1 MNELRLAN
9 EAQSHFEILCGVKPN
24 RRTGSVGNRTAVK
37 YVSSRLQSLG
47 YEVDA
52 TRFEVL
58 DYRDEGSSLFFGQ
71 NEYQIYSSPY
81 SLGCDFEGELLLAK
95 TFEQLQKL
103 ECRGKLLLLRE
114 GICSEQLM
122 PKNFVFYNPAHHQR
136 IISLLERKAPA
147 AIITATKSSPDQVGA
162 LDPFPLIVDG
172 DFNIPIAYCKDED
185 GQLIENHVGEEARLS
200 INAQR
205 IPSFSSNII
214 AKLHPSSVRKL
225 IFTAHI
231 DAYEDSPG
239 ASDNASG
246 VVVLLILAEMLSTIG
261 EKFEIEFAILNGEDH
276 YSAAGQ
282 MDYIKRFGNEFS
294 RSFLAVNVDDVG
306 YKKGGTS
313 FSFYECTET
322 IVEHVGSVIEEY
334 EEIVEG
340 SPWFNGDHVIFVQH
354 GVPCIAITA
363 GKMPELMRYI
373 THTRN
378 DTPDIIDPRK
388 LIGIAETLNRITL
401 SI

>member
-1 MNELRLAN
+1 MVDKAHSDLE
-9 EAQSHFEILCGVKPN
+9 FLCGVKPC
-24 RRTGSVGNRTAVK
+24 RRTGSVGNATAVD

-47 YEVDA
+47 YDVDA
-52 TRFEVL
+52 ARFEVL
-58 DYRDEGSSLFFGQ
+58 DYHDEGSCLSVGQ
-71 NEYQIYSSPY
+71 DEYQLFSSPY
-81 SLGCDFEGELLLAK
+81 SLACDFEGELLVAK
-95 TFEQLQKL
+95 TFEQLQEL
-103 ECRGKLLLLRE
+103 ECGGRLLLLRE

-122 PKNFVFYNPAHHQR
+122 PKNFVFYNPDHHQK
-136 IISLLERKAPA
+136 IISLLERKAPEG
-147 AIITATKSSPDQVGA
+147 IITATKSSPDQVGA

-172 DFNIPIAYCKDED
+172 DFNIPSAYCNDED
-185 GQLIENHVGEEARLS
+185 GKRIEDHVGEGARLR
-200 INAQR
+200 INTER
-205 IPSFSSNII
+205 IPSFSSNVI
-214 AKLHPSSVRKL
+214 AKLHTRSVRKL

-246 VVVLLILAEMLSTIG
+246 VVVLLLLAEMLSTIE

-282 MDYIKRFGNEFS
+282 MDYINRFGNEFS
-294 RSFLAVNVDDVG
+294 KSFLAVNVDDVG

-313 FSFYECTET
+313 FSYYECTEN
-322 IVEHVGSVIEEY
+322 IVEHVGIVIQEVD
-334 EEIVEG
+334 EIVEG
-340 SPWFNGDHVIFVQH
+340 SPWFNGDHMIFVQH

-363 GKMPELMRYI
+363 EKMPELMRSI
-373 THTRN
+373 THTNN

-388 LIGIAETLNRITL
+388 LVGIANTLHRITI